1 MTGTTTV
8 LLPMAVDKYSTT
20 NAAYITVAVASE
32 LAVQTLE
39 YWCQYS
45 NDAKVAS

>member
-8 LLPMAVDKYSTT
+8 LRPMAVDKYSTANT
-20 NAAYITVAVASE
+20 AYITVASE